1 MLDFNLTLQST
12 KVLLRPII
20 PADYFSFEKL
30 TNDKSMWIYFTSDL
44 SEKSELK
51 KWVET
56 TVSENEKNTRLA
68 FTVIDKST
76 NQPIGS
82 TSFLNISVRDKRIE
96 IGSTWV
102 CKEFQGKGINDQ
114 MKYLMLQYC
123 FVTLNFERVE
133 FKTDVLN
140 LHARNALIRIGAKE
154 EGILRSHTLM
164 THNRRRDTIYYSI
177 LRSEWDEL
185 KNDSKDRLIK
195 K

>member
-1 MLDFNLTLQST
+1 MLEFNLSLQST

-20 PADYFSFEKL
+20 QDDYCSFEKL
-30 TNDKSMWIYFTSDL
+30 TNDKSMWINFTSDL
-44 SEKSELK
+44 SDKSELK

-56 TVSENEKNTRLA
+56 AVGENEKKIRLT
-68 FTVIDKST
+68 FTIIDKKS
-76 NQPIGS
+76 NQSIGS

-123 FVTLNFERVE
+123 FETLNFERVE

-164 THNRRRDTIYYSI
+164 THDRRRDTIYYSV

-185 KNDSKDRLIK
+185 KNDIKNHLIY
-195 K
+195 